1 MLFISKSCA
10 ENYSTVYQNS
20 FSIKRYLRFNFVF
33 TFYIFSLIAILFI
46 CTRFLFSFSIM
57 FSIIN
62 IINWMWW
69 FTSIENKKRPNIK
82 IIKDLMESVF
92 LSWVKELK
100 KLIKFFVISSQK
112 IFFLWRN
119 PFNLSLCLDIV
130 AFVKALQESESKDKE
145 EDMALDWKVHP
156 L

>member
-1 MLFISKSCA
+1 
-10 ENYSTVYQNS
+10 
-20 FSIKRYLRFNFVF
+20 
-33 TFYIFSLIAILFI
+33 
-46 CTRFLFSFSIM
+46 
-57 FSIIN
+57 
-62 IINWMWW
+62 
-69 FTSIENKKRPNIK
+69 
-82 IIKDLMESVF
+82 MESVF

-145 EDMALDWKVHP
+145 EDMALD
-156 L
+156 